1 MNITRKDIFEAG
13 YMTYPA
19 VYEHFDGVA
28 RELDRLYLRPDLP
41 ADKKDAIFQLSVQAS
56 RLDASKSR
64 GVDLRSYGRF
74 MRELDLLLDWIVSL
88 PLDGEVQ
95 S

>member
-13 YMTYPA
+13 YMTYLA

-41 ADKKDAIFQLSVQAS
+41 ADKKDAIFQPVSYTHLTLPTICSV
-56 RLDASKSR
+56 
-64 GVDLRSYGRF
+64 
-74 MRELDLLLDWIVSL
+74 
-88 PLDGEVQ
+88 
-95 S
+95 

>member
-1 MNITRKDIFEAG
+1 MNVTRKDIFEAG
-13 YMTYPA
+13 YMTYLA

-41 ADKKDAIFQLSVQAS
+41 ADKKDAIFQLSARAS
-56 RLDASKSR
+56 SLDPADRPSVARLIGDLDALT
-64 GVDLRSYGRF
+64 G
-74 MRELDLLLDWIVSL
+74 WIMSL
-88 PLDGEVQ
+88 PLDDEVQ